1 MKEAFAFDIRQV
13 RLRDVLFVTF
23 VGTALGVVF
32 IAVFVAAW
40 MFSQLS
46 GHAAAPDA
54 VERAILALSTSFGAN
69 MALIALFY
77 IPGIWLMRRVA
88 GRVSTRGFGGFF
100 PPIGAKTLLMA
111 LAAGLAVAGIFF
123 GLQAIL
129 SGAFGIEFHTSAAE
143 KALQPSTP
151 AQLAIFVAAGALIAP
166 LGEEFFFRGY
176 LLAWLRNAMAAPLAV
191 AVSAAV
197 FALVH
202 GYFLLHPDAQGWI
215 ETGEVFIGGLAMGIA
230 VLRTGSVW
238 AGFALHAA
246 YNTASV
252 TIALFWPS

>member
-13 RLRDVLFVTF
+13 RLRDVLFVTLI
-23 VGTALGVVF
+23 GTALGAVF
-32 IAVFVAAW
+32 MAVFVAAW
-40 MFSQLS
+40 IFSHLS
-46 GHAAAPDA
+46 GHAPDA

-88 GRVSTRGFGGFF
+88 RRVSTQGFGSFF
-100 PPIGAKTLLMA
+100 PSIGAKTLLLA
-111 LAAGLAVAGIFF
+111 LAAGLAVTGILV
-123 GLQAIL
+123 GLQEIL
-129 SGAFGIEFHTSAAE
+129 SGAFGIEFHMSEAE
-143 KALQPSTP
+143 RALRPSTP
-151 AQLAIFVAAGALIAP
+151 AQLAVFVAAGALIAP

-176 LLAWLRNAMAAPLAV
+176 LLAWLRSAMGAPVAV

-197 FALVH
+197 FAFVH
-202 GYFLLHPDAQGWI
+202 GYYLLHPDAQGWI
-215 ETGEVFIGGLAMGIA
+215 ETGEVLFAGLVMGIA

-238 AGFALHAA
+238 ASFALHAA

-252 TIALFWPS
+252 TIALIWPS